1 MFKRSFEGVWIML
14 SLKIYWFTI
23 HEIITTSLWGN
34 CKGTK
39 ETTCY
44 TICTFFPAWC
54 SDVHSRHASNFE
66 TLLRQLAPT
75 KNPSLIN
82 AMKAIKNP
90 YKMCERLYKLVQS
103 LTGQLKELINQK
115 VYDPR
120 GRGLSLQFKFLG
132 LSHHSSLS
140 EQPKASHLRE
150 PEKGTGVA
158 SNLSLGERVCIMEF
172 RVRNSYELRIGIFRR
187 MKQSNSIQLLRNL
200 ERNDYSTSFSI
211 DFNFFL
217 FKDPYLYQ
225 GETLE
230 LMMHRWTKLEKVT
243 FFK

>member
-1 MFKRSFEGVWIML
+1 MGKKRNVVCFVIVYRQFVIISVSFLLMLFSKMFERSFEGVWIML

-34 CKGTK
+34 CRGTK

-44 TICTFFPAWC
+44 TICTFFPPWC

-120 GRGLSLQFKFLG
+120 GMIVPS
-132 LSHHSSLS
+132 
-140 EQPKASHLRE
+140 
-150 PEKGTGVA
+150 
-158 SNLSLGERVCIMEF
+158 
-172 RVRNSYELRIGIFRR
+172 
-187 MKQSNSIQLLRNL
+187 
-200 ERNDYSTSFSI
+200 
-211 DFNFFL
+211 
-217 FKDPYLYQ
+217 
-225 GETLE
+225 
-230 LMMHRWTKLEKVT
+230 
-243 FFK
+243 